1 MREKRLVM
9 KHFLVATNRD
19 KDVDLKLTHLIQDY
33 LERHGADI
41 FVVPDVYQKGINSDS
56 LPDNIECAIA
66 LGGDGT
72 ILQMSRGLR
81 GSDIPVLGVNLG
93 NLGFLAEIDVNE
105 TEHMLDCLLKDDY
118 RIENRMMLQGQVM
131 HRGQVSGQEFALN
144 DVVIGRSGFSRIIS
158 MNVYVNGHLLDN
170 YHADGIIIATPTG
183 STGYNLSAGGPI
195 INPVS
200 KMIVVTPI
208 CAHAIQSRSI
218 ILDKDDKI
226 SIEVQR
232 VRKTQLEEAF
242 ATFDGQKGIQLSPED
257 VVNIEMAPQFTKLIK
272 ITDHSFYDIL
282 KRKIGKIR

>member
-1 MREKRLVM
+1 M

-19 KDVDLKLTHLIQDY
+19 KDIDLRITHEIQKY
-33 LERHGADI
+33 LEKRGADI
-41 FVVPDVYQKGINSDS
+41 FVVPDVYQSGINKDT

-72 ILQMSRGLR
+72 ILQMSRCLR
-81 GSDIPVLGVNLG
+81 ESDIPVLGVNLG
-93 NLGFLAEIDVNE
+93 NLGFLAEIEVNE
-105 TEHMLDCLLKDDY
+105 IERMLECLLADDY
-118 RIENRMMLQGQVM
+118 RIENRMMLQGQVL
-131 HRGQVSGQEFALN
+131 RGEQILGEEFALN
-144 DVVIGRSGFSRIIS
+144 DIVIGRSGFSRIIS
-158 MNVYVNGHLLDN
+158 LNVYVNGHLLDN
-170 YHADGIIIATPTG
+170 YHADGIILATPTG

-208 CAHAIQSRSI
+208 CAHAIQSKSI

-226 SIEVQR
+226 SIKVQK

-242 ATFDGQKGIQLSPED
+242 ATFDGQKGIQLSSHD
-257 VVNIEMAPQFTKLIK
+257 IVNIETAQQVTKLIK

-282 KRKIGKIR
+282 KRKIGKMR

>member
-41 FVVPDVYQKGINSDS
+41 FVVPDVYQKGINSNS

>member
-1 MREKRLVM
+1 M

-41 FVVPDVYQKGINSDS
+41 FVVPDVYQKGINSNS